1 MPSFE
6 FNIARS
12 VLSDHCQP
20 PCHMIHIYIHI
31 HISYATAQLSGYLK
45 GFSGSIWVASFIC
58 IFLFPLI
65 YFVFIFILYIYL
77 YLLVWFYSTFIWYSI
92 LIGIFCRLRL
102 FCMNIFIYYIGYYT
116 YVYKPVDVGPLIE
129 FVTAKSVLS
138 DHCHPLH
145 HMIHIHASTYTY
157 II

>member
-92 LIGIFCRLRL
+92 LIGILLNLGYFAW
-102 FCMNIFIYYIGYYT
+102 IFYYIGYYT
-116 YVYKPVDVGPLIE
+116 YVHKPVDVGPLIE

-145 HMIHIHASTYTY
+145 HIIHIHASTYTY